1 MKKVMKGI
9 NMSKEIVYVLQNE
22 AMPGLIKIGIT
33 QQEGVGKRLQTLYT
47 TGVPL
52 PFECIWAGE
61 VDDCKEVES
70 IIHNAFSDF
79 RVNPKREFF
88 KLKPERVIPLLKK
101 LSSAELTTN
110 KVENILNGSITT
122 AEKDAAKQYHRPV
135 LNFKEMGIKIGDNLV
150 YVQDSSIKIKV
161 ISEKKVSFD
170 GKEYALSAL
179 TKKIRKLPYYVAP
192 CKYWLYHNKNL
203 AEIYDKTYP
212 LKK

>member
-1 MKKVMKGI
+1 MKR
-9 NMSKEIVYVLQNE
+9 EIVYVLQND

-33 QQEGVGKRLQTLYT
+33 QRDGVDERLQNLYT

-61 VDDCKEVES
+61 VDNCKEVES

-79 RVNPKREFF
+79 RINPKREFF

-101 LSSAELTTN
+101 LCIVEITTN
-110 KVENILNGSITT
+110 KVENILNGSVSA
-122 AEKDAAKQYHRPV
+122 AEKEAAKQYHRPV
-135 LNFKEMGIKIGDNLV
+135 LNFKEMGIKVGDELV
-150 YVQDSSIKIKV
+150 YVQDSAIKIEV
-161 ISEKKVSFD
+161 LSEKKVLFD

-192 CKYWLYHNKNL
+192 CKYWTYKGRNL
-203 AEIYDKTYP
+203 ADIYDETYP
-212 LKK
+212 VK